1 MPCWRVSDGRMSL
14 DKMDDPGI
22 PVQGVIFTLRT
33 RGWERAGWAESLGKT
48 IPEGGQSVTRR
59 PGRREEL
66 AGHAGSGKA
75 VSREICNMLGGEE
88 RDCVRKFPTPGLLAG
103 L

>member
-1 MPCWRVSDGRMSL
+1 
-14 DKMDDPGI
+14 MDDPGI

-48 IPEGGQSVTRR
+48 VPGEGRVTRR
-59 PGRREEL
+59 SRRREEL
-66 AGHAGSGKA
+66 AGQTGSGKA
-75 VSREICNMLGGEE
+75 ASRETWNMAGGEE
-88 RDCVRKFPTPGLLAG
+88 MDCVRKFPTQGLLAG